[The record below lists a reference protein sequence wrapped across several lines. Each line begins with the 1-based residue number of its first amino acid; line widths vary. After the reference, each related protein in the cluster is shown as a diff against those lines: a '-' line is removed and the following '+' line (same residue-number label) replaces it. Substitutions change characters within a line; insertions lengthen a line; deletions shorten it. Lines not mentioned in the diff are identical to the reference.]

1 MRGSSR
7 PFSTR
12 RRIDPARPHCKHKAK
27 NREDIMS
34 RDKKRTTKAALTRRC
49 LLLAGA
55 ASGAA
60 LAPRN
65 FGLFT
70 PAIAQSNPLRI
81 GVMAPLSGVY
91 ASLGTNKVNGIRML
105 LGEKNNQVEGRP
117 VQLIIEDTE
126 AKPQEGL
133 RKARKLVEQDNAD
146 VLLGVISSAVGYALK
161 DYVAR
166 AKRVWVTTGAAAD
179 GMFKKANNTPY
190 AY

>member
-1 MRGSSR
+1 MRESSP

-12 RRIDPARPHCKHKAK
+12 LRSDPARHHCHHKAK
-27 NREDIMS
+27 NREDIMC
-34 RDKKRTTKAALTRRC
+34 RDKKRVAKAGVTRRW

-55 ASGAA
+55 ASGAV
-60 LAPRN
+60 LAPRKY
-65 FGLFT
+65 GLFT

-105 LGEKNNQVEGRP
+105 LAEKNNQVAERP

-133 RKARKLVEQDNAD
+133 RKARKLVEQDNR
-146 VLLGVISSAVGYALK
+146 SEERRVG
-161 DYVAR
+161 
-166 AKRVWVTTGAAAD
+166 
-179 GMFKKANNTPY
+179 
-190 AY
+190 